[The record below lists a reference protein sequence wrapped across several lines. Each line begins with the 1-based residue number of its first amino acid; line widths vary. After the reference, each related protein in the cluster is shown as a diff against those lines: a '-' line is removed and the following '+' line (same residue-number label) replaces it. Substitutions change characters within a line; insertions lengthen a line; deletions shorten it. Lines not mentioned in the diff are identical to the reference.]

1 VADTEHVDALR
12 QTDEAM
18 TDASFERLAAFA
30 ELSCNCGLVD
40 CEIYMSG
47 LTRQQAQELVAEAK
61 RARAELA
68 KLRPEY
74 GARVTY
80 TDTLT
85 AEGPIGDDAGEA
97 RARAADLA
105 ENSAVVSVTLLQRP
119 VGDWQNVE
127 KGDGRG

>member
-1 VADTEHVDALR
+1 MADTEHADALR
-12 QTDEAM
+12 QMEEAALEADAAAARLRAWFEDTKGPMVMDEADFDDVL
-18 TDASFERLAAFA
+18 TVLNAYDKDRAA
-30 ELSCNCGLVD
+30 LS
-40 CEIYMSG
+40 
-47 LTRQQAQELVAEAK
+47 Q
-61 RARAELA
+61 
-68 KLRPEY
+68 LRPEY

-105 ENSAVVSVTLLQRP
+105 ENSAVVSVILLQRP

-127 KGDGRG
+127 RGDDRG